1 MMMSVEINGIC
12 DDDDVDCKC
21 DVLSS
26 CVTVYLVFRYFLL
39 VDGAELY
46 VYSYEGRL
54 VSSPKSPGVRMDM
67 LNSQSVSLSNDT
79 MAIRDTTD
87 ERGGVDV
94 HYTAW
99 RLCLIHPSISFCL
112 SLSFSHISVWS
123 VNWKTHRWRQ
133 TLHSQGTAMVSDVK
147 CIQINMCKSW
157 MHCTWCD
164 DSFPPISM

>member
-1 MMMSVEINGIC
+1 MRIHIRLSTQEIRRFDGAIVNADVPLVVLLVVNHQLKFIVLC
-12 DDDDVDCKC
+12 YKMKYDDDDVDCKC

-112 SLSFSHISVWS
+112 SLSFSHISV
-123 VNWKTHRWRQ
+123 
-133 TLHSQGTAMVSDVK
+133 
-147 CIQINMCKSW
+147 
-157 MHCTWCD
+157 
-164 DSFPPISM
+164 